1 MSIETFIQAMPKCE
15 LHVHIEGTLEPE
27 LKFKLAA
34 RNGIE
39 LPFETEA
46 EMLASYR
53 FHDLPSFL
61 ELYYGGMEVLRH
73 EPDYYDLAFA
83 YLF

>member
-1 MSIETFIQAMPKCE
+1 MSLAAFIHGLPKAE

-34 RNGIE
+34 RNHIA
-39 LPFETEA
+39 LPFA
-46 EMLASYR
+46 DVDEMRASYR

-61 ELYYGGMEVLRH
+61 GL
-73 EPDYYDLAFA
+73 
-83 YLF
+83 